1 MWPWAAGLGPGW
13 AGPGQGPSARAWAE
27 QRASLCWQGCT
38 TPARFGLLLRLLHLL
53 PAVPDARRAP
63 PGVGEGDVIADRSV
77 LELYIPASTTTRA
90 VRPRPAQTDLAQA
103 RPSPGPAQQPRAT
116 SNHQTNRRS
125 GGRATRVASR
135 VHCLCIAHIGP
146 PLIQVPRRFA

>member
-53 PAVPDARRAP
+53 PAVPVWHRAP
-63 PGVGEGDVIADRSV
+63 AIGVGGRPDQIRSDQISSDQLSV
-77 LELYIPASTTTRA
+77 VGTFAASPFAATGAVGSCPQTAGARTTGLRGWLA
-90 VRPRPAQTDLAQA
+90 GHRPPNLT
-103 RPSPGPAQQPRAT
+103 G
-116 SNHQTNRRS
+116 
-125 GGRATRVASR
+125 
-135 VHCLCIAHIGP
+135 
-146 PLIQVPRRFA
+146 